1 MRWARVTSGKG
12 ATLARAELTV
22 AKKAASKAITLGE
35 IRELVAEAAMALLP
49 GGIMRQG
56 LCA

>member
-1 MRWARVTSGKG
+1 
-12 ATLARAELTV
+12 LARAELTV
-22 AKKAASKAITLGE
+22 AKKAAGKAITLGE